1 MTVTEIVPVG
11 KSKSRI
17 YMDDTFVGKL
27 SNRDVNYWSLEVGI
41 EVPDETWQKI
51 EKDCIITPGK
61 RKALDLLLVR
71 ERTVQELKNKLR
83 SLEYTDAQI
92 EAIMDYL
99 AQYPYLD
106 DVRYGVRYIVSVGG
120 TKSRRQ
126 IEQTLLTRGLTKS
139 DVQEAFARY
148 EEEYAVS
155 EDESEE
161 KREREAAARIVRKK
175 IGERTEI
182 SREER
187 QKLYAML
194 ARRGFSADSIRSVL
208 AEYDED
214 YDDV

>member
-11 KSKSRI
+11 KNKSRV

-27 SNRDVNYWSLEVGI
+27 SNRDVSYWNLEVGTD
-41 EVPDETWQKI
+41 VSDEMWHKI
-51 EKDCIITPGK
+51 ETECVITPGK

-71 ERTVQELKNKLR
+71 ERTVQELRNKLR
-83 SLEYTDAQI
+83 SLEYTETQI
-92 EAIMDYL
+92 EAIMEYL

-126 IEQTLLTRGLTKS
+126 IEQTLLTRGLTKA
-139 DVQEAFARY
+139 DVQEAFSRY
-148 EEEYAVS
+148 AEEYTPT
-155 EDESEE
+155 EDESDEE
-161 KREREAAARIVRKK
+161 REREAAARLVRKK
-175 IGERTEI
+175 LGERMEM

-187 QKLYAML
+187 QKLYATL
-194 ARRGFSADSIRSVL
+194 ARRGFSADAIRSVL
-208 AEYDED
+208 SEYGEY

>member
-11 KSKSRI
+11 KNKSRV
-17 YMDDTFVGKL
+17 YLDDMLVGKL
-27 SNRDVNYWSLEVGI
+27 SNRDVNYWSLKVGAEVS
-41 EVPDETWQKI
+41 DETWQKI

-83 SLEYTDAQI
+83 SLEYTEAQI
-92 EAIMDYL
+92 ETIMDYL

-155 EDESEE
+155 EDEGEE
-161 KREREAAARIVRKK
+161 SREREAAARIVRKK
-175 IGERTEI
+175 LGERREI

-194 ARRGFSADSIRSVL
+194 ARRGFSTDAIRNVL

-214 YDDV
+214 YGDA